1 MGVRDGTGQTFESPL
16 GTSRRLSDCSED
28 APMAPSPE
36 GPLGES
42 RAGLGFRKLFGNGRN
57 RPGKKEGPVASGSC
71 EPALHAPRRWGLSA
85 EAVAHLGDRL
95 CQFWRRFCGCFTTR
109 TRDTSERAYDDLRAQ
124 LTMDTERNFA
134 HMDRTLNGG
143 DGQALQH
150 FMSNSP
156 WSGPAVFEQMQA
168 EIKAPPALA
177 QGSTLM
183 LDESA
188 EEKAG
193 MHNVGAS
200 RQYNGR
206 LGKVDVCRVDTCL
219 TYANGGLW
227 RMVDG
232 ELFLPEEWFGAA
244 FAQTRQALGIP
255 PDRAFETKIAL
266 GLKMVK
272 RVKAKGVPFDLLAC
286 DALYGR
292 DSQFRADLA
301 AENVQYGA
309 QVPAEPLV
317 YLSEP
322 RVGIPPKWG
331 QRGRPRTRLRVL
343 SGQRLQEV
351 RALAQ
356 HPQTVGQRVQV
367 RLTERGWLTAD
378 FAVRRVWTVAAG
390 QRPRIEWLVMRR
402 NSEGDCS
409 YTLLNAPTDTPQACL
424 IASSCRRY
432 FTERTFEDAKTEI
445 GWDEFQAQKY
455 RAWEHHLAL
464 TAAALWF
471 VAQTK
476 MVWAQMYM
484 RDPAL
489 AHQLEVEVLPALST
503 ANVRGF
509 LKAVWPLPQ
518 LTPQEAM
525 DLVITHLIHR
535 ARSTSSRLKSQVKP
549 QDSS

>member
-1 MGVRDGTGQTFESPL
+1 
-16 GTSRRLSDCSED
+16 
-28 APMAPSPE
+28 MALYPE
-36 GPLGES
+36 WTLEES
-42 RAGLGFRKLFGNGRN
+42 RAGTGLRRLVGHERA
-57 RPGKKEGPVASGSC
+57 RPAQDETAEASARC

-95 CQFWRRFCGCFTTR
+95 SQFWLRFRGCFTTR
-109 TRDTSERAYDDLRAQ
+109 TRATSARAYDYLRAQ

-134 HMDRTLNGG
+134 NMDRTLHGG

-156 WSGPAVFEQMQA
+156 WSGPAVFDQIQA
-168 EIKAPPALA
+168 EIKATPALGH
-177 QGSTLM
+177 GSPLI

-188 EEKAG
+188 DEKAG
-193 MHNVGAS
+193 THHAGAS

-227 RMVDG
+227 AMVDG

-244 FAQTRQALGIP
+244 FAQTRQELGIP
-255 PDRAFETKIAL
+255 PDRTFETKIAL

-286 DALYGR
+286 DALSGR

-301 AENVQYGA
+301 AENVQYAA
-309 QVPAEPLV
+309 QVPADTLV

-322 RVGIPPKWG
+322 RVGLPPKRG
-331 QRGRPRTRLRVL
+331 KRGRPRTRLRVL
-343 SGQRLQEV
+343 SGQRRHEV
-351 RALAQ
+351 RALLQ
-356 HPQTVGQRVQV
+356 HPQTAWQRVQV

-378 FAVRRVWTVAAG
+378 FAVRHVWTVAAG
-390 QRPRIEWLVMRR
+390 QRPRAEWLVMRR
-402 NSEGDCS
+402 NSDGDCS
-409 YTLLNAPTDTPQACL
+409 YTLLNAPTDIPQACL
-424 IASSCRRY
+424 IAWSCRRY

-455 RAWEHHLAL
+455 RAGEHHLAL

-476 MVWAQMYM
+476 LVWAQMYA
-484 RDPAL
+484 RDPEL

-503 ANVRGF
+503 ANVREL
-509 LKAVWPLPQ
+509 LKAVLPLPQ
-518 LTPQEAM
+518 LTPKEAM
-525 DLVITHLIHR
+525 DLVITHLINR

>member
-1 MGVRDGTGQTFESPL
+1 
-16 GTSRRLSDCSED
+16 
-28 APMAPSPE
+28 
-36 GPLGES
+36 
-42 RAGLGFRKLFGNGRN
+42 
-57 RPGKKEGPVASGSC
+57 
-71 EPALHAPRRWGLSA
+71 
-85 EAVAHLGDRL
+85 
-95 CQFWRRFCGCFTTR
+95 
-109 TRDTSERAYDDLRAQ
+109 
-124 LTMDTERNFA
+124 MDTERNFA
-134 HMDRTLNGG
+134 NMDRILHGG

-156 WSGPAVFEQMQA
+156 WSGQGVFNQIQA
-168 EIKAPPALA
+168 ELKAIPALA
-177 QGSTLM
+177 HGSTLI

-188 EEKAG
+188 DEKAG
-193 MHNVGAS
+193 THNAGAS

-227 RMVDG
+227 AMVDG

-244 FAQTRQALGIP
+244 FAQRRQELGIP
-255 PDRAFETKIAL
+255 VERRFETKIQL
-266 GLKMVK
+266 GLKMIK
-272 RVKAKGVPFDLLAC
+272 RVKSHGLPFDLLAC

-292 DSQFRADLA
+292 DSQFRADVD
-301 AENVQYGA
+301 AEGVRYAA
-309 QVPAEPLV
+309 QVPADTLV

-322 RVGIPPKWG
+322 RVGLPPKRG
-331 QRGRPRTRLRVL
+331 KRGRPRTRLQVL
-343 SGQRLQEV
+343 SRQRPQEV
-351 RALAQ
+351 RAVAQ
-356 HPQTVGQRVQV
+356 HPQTVWERVQV

-378 FAVRRVWTVAAG
+378 FAVQRVWTVAAG
-390 QRPRIEWLVMRR
+390 QRPRAEWLVIRR
-402 NSEGDCS
+402 NSEGDRS
-409 YTLLNAPTDTPQACL
+409 YTLLNAPPDTPQACL
-424 IASSCRRY
+424 IVWSCRRY

-476 MVWAQMYM
+476 LVWAQSYA

-503 ANVRGF
+503 ANVREL
-509 LKAVWPLPQ
+509 LKAVLPLPQ
-518 LTPQEAM
+518 LTPTEAM

-535 ARSTSSRLKSQVKP
+535 ARSTSSRLKSQVQP

>member
-1 MGVRDGTGQTFESPL
+1 MQSWDKLPLEQSPAGAPRRPWFWQPGEWPADNETDEAAES
-16 GTSRRLSDCSED
+16 DVWD
-28 APMAPSPE
+28 
-36 GPLGES
+36 
-42 RAGLGFRKLFGNGRN
+42 
-57 RPGKKEGPVASGSC
+57 
-71 EPALHAPRRWGLSA
+71 LHAPHRWGLSA
-85 EAVAHLGDRL
+85 EAVSTVGERL
-95 CQFWRRFCGCFTTR
+95 YEFWLRFRDCFKTR
-109 TRDTSERAYDDLRAQ
+109 TRDTSAKAYNYLRGQ
-124 LTMDTERNFA
+124 LTMDNERNFA
-134 HMDRTLNGG
+134 NMARNMTGD

-156 WSGPAVFEQMQA
+156 WAGQAVFGQIQA
-168 EIKAPPALA
+168 EIKATAALA
-177 QGSTLM
+177 QGSTLI

-188 EEKAG
+188 DEKAG
-193 MHNVGAS
+193 THNAGAS

-206 LGKVDVCRVDTCL
+206 LGKVDICRVDTCL

-227 RMVDG
+227 AMVDG
-232 ELFLPEEWFGAA
+232 ELFLPEEWFGEA
-244 FAQTRQALGIP
+244 FAQTRHELGIP
-255 PDRAFETKIAL
+255 PERAFETKIAL

-272 RVKAKGVPFDLLAC
+272 RVKAKSVPFDLLAC

-301 AENVQYGA
+301 AENVQYAA
-309 QVPAEPLV
+309 QVPADTLV

-322 RVGIPPKWG
+322 RVGLPPKRG
-331 QRGRPRTRLRVL
+331 KRGRPRTRLRVL
-343 SGQRLQEV
+343 SGQRPHEV

-356 HPQTVGQRVQV
+356 HPQTAWQRVQV

-378 FAVRRVWTVAAG
+378 FAVRRIWTVAAG
-390 QRPRIEWLVMRR
+390 QRPRAEWLVIRR
-402 NSEGDCS
+402 NSDGDCS

-424 IASSCRRY
+424 IAWSCRRY
-432 FTERTFEDAKTEI
+432 FTERTFEDAKTAI

-476 MVWAQMYM
+476 LVWAQMYT

-503 ANVRGF
+503 ANVREL
-509 LKAVWPLPQ
+509 LKAVLPLPQ
-518 LTPQEAM
+518 LTVEEAM

>member
-1 MGVRDGTGQTFESPL
+1 
-16 GTSRRLSDCSED
+16 
-28 APMAPSPE
+28 MAPSPE
-36 GPLGES
+36 WPLEE
-42 RAGLGFRKLFGNGRN
+42 RFAETGLRRFVAHGRE
-57 RPGKKEGPVASGSC
+57 RPAQDEPIEVSERC

-95 CQFWRRFCGCFTTR
+95 SQFWLRFRGCFTTR
-109 TRDTSERAYDDLRAQ
+109 TRDTSEHAYDYLRAQ
-124 LTMDTERNFA
+124 LTMDTKRNFA
-134 HMDRTLNGG
+134 NMDRTLNGG

-156 WSGPAVFEQMQA
+156 WSGPAVFDQIHA
-168 EIKAPPALA
+168 EIKATPALA
-177 QGSTLM
+177 HGSTLI

-188 EEKAG
+188 DEKAG
-193 MHNVGAS
+193 THNVGAS

-227 RMVDG
+227 AMVDG

-244 FAQTRQALGIP
+244 FAQRRSELGLP
-255 PDRAFETKIAL
+255 PERRFETKIAL

-301 AENVQYGA
+301 AANVQYAA
-309 QVPAEPLV
+309 QVPADTLV

-322 RVGIPPKWG
+322 RVGLPPKRG
-331 QRGRPRTRLRVL
+331 KRGRLRTRLRVL
-343 SGQRLQEV
+343 SGQRPHEV
-351 RALAQ
+351 RAVAQ
-356 HPQTVGQRVQV
+356 HPQTAWQRVQV

-390 QRPRIEWLVMRR
+390 QRPRAEWLVMRR
-402 NSEGDCS
+402 NSDGDRS

-424 IASSCRRY
+424 IVWSCRRY

-445 GWDEFQAQKY
+445 GWDECQAQKY

-471 VAQTK
+471 VSQTK
-476 MVWAQMYM
+476 LVWAQMYT

-503 ANVRGF
+503 ANVRE
-509 LKAVWPLPQ
+509 LLQAVLPLPQ
-518 LTPQEAM
+518 LTPTEAM
-525 DLVITHLIHR
+525 DLVITHLINR
-535 ARSTSSRLKSQVKP
+535 ARATSSRLKSQVKP